1 MVINVEL
8 YLLWLSLIF
17 EGSYSL
23 LQKYLL
29 KNPTEKNL
37 FSSNNVETL
46 PEKLRLRFS
55 SDILKQRAE
64 SEFSF
69 CRKNNIH
76 LMSFLSKEYPINLQN
91 SSSPPPILYYKGN
104 IIPQD
109 EISIS
114 VIGSR
119 NFTPYGKIV
128 AQKTAFELASA
139 KITIISG
146 MARGIDSFAHQ
157 SAISAG
163 GRTIAVLGNGVN
175 IVYPAENNKLYQ
187 QICENGAVISEFP
200 LHVAPLAK
208 NFPIRNRI
216 VAGLSLGTL
225 VIEAAKKSGTLI
237 TARLAAEAGR
247 EVYAVPGN
255 LYTPTSEG
263 TNSLIKDGAK
273 IITNSK
279 DIITDLQY
287 YINQILPAPKEQK
300 QSSLPLLSLKEEKIY
315 NTLSFTPTH
324 LDLLI
329 QETQIHV
336 KDIMPIL
343 AEMELCGYI
352 RQLPGGTYIREINI

>member
-1 MVINVEL
+1 MEL

-23 LQKYLL
+23 LKQYLI

-37 FSSNNVETL
+37 FSSNNIETL

-55 SDILKQRAE
+55 SNTLKQRAE

-76 LMSFLSKEYPINLQN
+76 LMSFLSNEYPINLQN
-91 SSSPPPILYYKGN
+91 SPAPPPILYYKGS
-104 IIPQD
+104 ILPQD
-109 EISIS
+109 EVSISI
-114 VIGSR
+114 IGSR
-119 NFTPYGKIV
+119 NFTSYGKVV
-128 AQKTAFELASA
+128 AQKTAFELASS

-163 GRTIAVLGNGVN
+163 GRTIAVLGNGID
-175 IVYPAENNKLYQ
+175 IVYPTENNKLYQ

-263 TNSLIKDGAK
+263 TNELIKDGAK

-279 DIITDLQY
+279 DVINDLQY
-287 YINQILPAPKEQK
+287 YINQILPTPKKSK
-300 QSSLPLLSLKEEKIY
+300 QLSLPLLTLEEEKIY
-315 NTLSFTPTH
+315 NVLSLTPTP
-324 LDLLI
+324 LDILI
-329 QETQIHV
+329 QETKIHA

-343 AEMELCGYI
+343 AEMELCGYVK
-352 RQLPGGTYIREINI
+352 QQAGGTYTKEINI